1 MNTYRTVV
9 IFGANGAIGQ
19 AFVEHYVSK
28 EECVRCYACVRNE
41 DRLNLSES
49 CLQNPSLK
57 IIEWSTEHTDWVQ
70 EIQNDVSALGYGIDC
85 CINAVGALSN
95 DEIQPEKQLASCSID
110 NLRWSVSQ
118 NVEPALC
125 ILKEISPLL
134 SKDQLSVMA
143 HITAKVGSITDNG
156 LGGWYSYRG
165 SKAMMNMLIKTT
177 AIEQSRRNKQA
188 VVIALHPGTVD
199 SELSKPFSKNVK
211 PEKLF
216 TPQQSVAYLSDIL
229 DSLVPEDTGSFISWS
244 KERLPW

>member
-1 MNTYRTVV
+1 MNTYRTIV

-19 AFVEHYVSK
+19 AFVEHFLNQ
-28 EECVRCYACVRNE
+28 EHCLRCFACVR
-41 DRLNLSES
+41 DES
-49 CLQNPSLK
+49 SVNFPESISNSPALK
-57 IIEWSTEHTDWVQ
+57 IVEWSIDSNEWVQ
-70 EIQNDVSALGYGIDC
+70 EIQNDLLSLGLGVDC

-95 DEIQPEKQLASCSID
+95 DQIQPEKQLASCSID
-110 NLRWSVSQ
+110 NLRWSISQ

-125 ILKEISPLL
+125 ILKEICPLL
-134 SKDQLSVMA
+134 SKDRLSVMA

-177 AIEQSRRNKQA
+177 AIEQARRNKQA
-188 VVIALHPGTVD
+188 IVISLHPGTVE

-216 TPQQSVAYLSDIL
+216 SPQQSVSYLTDIL
-229 DSLVPEDTGSFISWS
+229 NSLVPEDTGTFISWS
-244 KERLPW
+244 KERLQW